1 MTATQSQIRD
11 ALDRLHAYA
20 DYDGCLQDFRTVK
33 SALDTQK
40 PAGDA
45 AEAFDRLVT
54 GKDYLRAGQAS
65 AGGDWLYNRKDDVET
80 VKNALSGTKRGDCHS
95 KTGIKYQDAIEEL
108 QEIIADC
115 DAHGTAAKLPLP
127 VRVRVLC
134 DVVIESAALAGKPKD
149 GGDLF
154 TDAYEHACRDA
165 ALCLGMSPA
174 DPPKSLKH
182 AIGLIRGPNDLPQKQ
197 SIYAT
202 FARYFEK
209 AREKAL
215 TADNAKRGSE

>member
-1 MTATQSQIRD
+1 MNAPTQSQIRD
-11 ALDRLHAYA
+11 ALWSMPPNTFLLDSDVSAWFRLNS
-20 DYDGCLQDFRTVK
+20 DTIRDVLQ

-45 AEAFDRLVT
+45 AEAL
-54 GKDYLRAGQAS
+54 
-65 AGGDWLYNRKDDVET
+65 DWFNGILDVF
-80 VKNALSGTKRGDCHS
+80 HS
-95 KTGIKYQDAIEEL
+95 KYEATEPDKEAEHISTI
-108 QEIIADC
+108 C
-115 DAHGTAAKLPLP
+115 
-127 VRVRVLC
+127 
-134 DVVIESAALAGKPKD
+134 AALAGKPKD